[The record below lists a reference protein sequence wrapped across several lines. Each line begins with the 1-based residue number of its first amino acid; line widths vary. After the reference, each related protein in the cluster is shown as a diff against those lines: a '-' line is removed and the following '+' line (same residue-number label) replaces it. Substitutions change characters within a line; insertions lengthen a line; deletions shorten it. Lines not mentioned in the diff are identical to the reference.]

1 MLYSYSLFL
10 FYSLFT
16 LFELIA
22 DILDTMID
30 DEISRFMKR
39 PRFEYA
45 PPTVLPVLVATP
57 SPSLPIVHSNP
68 PLLDEDE
75 MAQICNENC
84 SIDEDETYRI
94 KDIMTRSPL
103 PSLRFDDIDFDD
115 LF

>member
-1 MLYSYSLFL
+1 
-10 FYSLFT
+10 
-16 LFELIA
+16 
-22 DILDTMID
+22 MID
-30 DEISRFMKR
+30 DEIARFMKR

-45 PPTVLPVLVATP
+45 PPTVLPVLF
-57 SPSLPIVHSNP
+57 SPPLPIVQTSP

-75 MAQICNENC
+75 IAQICNENC
-84 SIDEDETYRI
+84 STDEDETYRI